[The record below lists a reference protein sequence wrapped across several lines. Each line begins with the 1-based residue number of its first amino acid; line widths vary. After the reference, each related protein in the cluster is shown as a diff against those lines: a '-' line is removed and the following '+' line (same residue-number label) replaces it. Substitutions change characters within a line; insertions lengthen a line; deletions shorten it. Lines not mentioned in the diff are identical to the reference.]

1 MIFPASV
8 IRNGIGFNENLPLLL
23 QMLRILRKGQIL
35 IYMPLV
41 LNLYIKIQNTSH
53 WPILIILHNQRENTG
68 ELQNS
73 DNKQLQK
80 RLSLLMAKIKKTH
93 HLFQS
98 DKYDTLTILS
108 FPYCTHFHFK
118 L

>member
-41 LNLYIKIQNTSH
+41 LNLSIKIQNTSH